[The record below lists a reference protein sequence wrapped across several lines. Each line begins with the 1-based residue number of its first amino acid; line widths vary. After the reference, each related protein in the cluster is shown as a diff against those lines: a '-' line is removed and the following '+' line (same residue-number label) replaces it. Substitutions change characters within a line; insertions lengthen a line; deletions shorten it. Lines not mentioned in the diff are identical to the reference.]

1 MKYWEII
8 ANKIIKVGFS
18 VGWIS
23 ALDDDGPQ
31 FGLLTPG
38 RRKILKLGKRSAL
51 RKARSVPSF
60 AFQIWL
66 KIKWRSSSSFFR
78 RDNGIIEGPKYFP
91 GSVLR

>member
-31 FGLLTPG
+31 FGLLTP
-38 RRKILKLGKRSAL
+38 IA
-51 RKARSVPSF
+51 ATESVSLCAPMKS
-60 AFQIWL
+60 
-66 KIKWRSSSSFFR
+66 
-78 RDNGIIEGPKYFP
+78 
-91 GSVLR
+91 